1 MLWAV
6 KVLRIAIIRKQNKPL
21 DFDLWEE
28 KIQQLN
34 MNGSEE
40 FSKIKEMFCSLC
52 LVIVDRDIQVSG
64 D

>member
-28 KIQQLN
+28 KIQ
-34 MNGSEE
+34 
-40 FSKIKEMFCSLC
+40 
-52 LVIVDRDIQVSG
+52 
-64 D
+64 

>member
-28 KIQQLN
+28 KIRQLN

-40 FSKIKEMFCSLC
+40 FSKIKEMFCSLW
-52 LVIVDRDIQVSG
+52 LVIVDKRHPGVR
-64 D
+64 